1 MGKGCGDISPK
12 KIPKRPTLLAVR
24 ELQVK
29 TTVRSCFTPSR
40 TAQFKLM
47 GNDKGWREFGEVGTL
62 VLYRWECQVEQCFGT
77 QFGNSSK
84 VNWEGS
90 HDPATLFLSTRI
102 QGNENLCPHT
112 SMYTNVHSSVVHK
125 QPQSRNN
132 ANVLQRVNGHMRCGQ
147 PTQWSIICPP
157 KAVRYHRYK
166 L

>member
-29 TTVRSCFTPSR
+29 TTVRSRFTPSG

-62 VLYRWECQVEQCFGT
+62 VLYRWECQVEQCFRT

-84 VNWEGS
+84 VN
-90 HDPATLFLSTRI
+90 
-102 QGNENLCPHT
+102 
-112 SMYTNVHSSVVHK
+112 
-125 QPQSRNN
+125 
-132 ANVLQRVNGHMRCGQ
+132 
-147 PTQWSIICPP
+147 
-157 KAVRYHRYK
+157 
-166 L
+166 